1 MRHKSG
7 LGRFSA
13 IAAFA
18 LVTSVAV
25 TGAVAE
31 DAHASKPDA
40 KAVPQTEDEI
50 RQFCANI
57 AEPARERRYAMKA
70 AELRKLQ
77 EDVEARIA
85 VLEERSAEFAK
96 WVARR
101 EAFMQKADDSLI
113 AIYAKMR
120 PDAAAVRLEL
130 LGTDLS
136 AAILMKLSPRQAG
149 VILNE
154 MDAAKAASI
163 TALMSASASRRD
175 PS

>member
-1 MRHKSG
+1 MRHEP
-7 LGRFSA
+7 GRRRLA
-13 IAAFA
+13 LLAAFA
-18 LVTSVAV
+18 AATMIVV

-31 DAHASKPDA
+31 DAHGKKPAASVA
-40 KAVPQTEDEI
+40 PQTEDEI

-85 VLEERSAEFAK
+85 VLEEKSAEFAK
-96 WVARR
+96 WAARR
-101 EAFMQKADDSLI
+101 EAFMQRADESLI

-154 MDAAKAASI
+154 MDATKAASI